1 MGEKRNR
8 MCPLG
13 ILKSQ
18 LAKRLSVLLHVFV
31 LALWLLNSPILA
43 NGQTPSQSPSN
54 SESRSAAAEAA
65 KNAGKAEQ
73 AIGLYRK
80 ALAEDPR
87 WAKGWESL
95 GILLADRKEYV
106 QAREAFQNLVKIQPR
121 SGDAWALLG
130 ICEFRMG
137 EYDLAVEHMEKAR
150 TFEFAND
157 TLFRL
162 VYYYTAAVMVLR
174 GDFDTALVR
183 LLLLSR
189 EGVASDELME
199 AYGLASLRVRALPG
213 GEEPALRPVV
223 MEVGTL
229 VARSRD
235 MAVID
240 GRKAFEKLIAK
251 DPRLPGLNYTYGKYL
266 ASHALYAEAC
276 ESFKAE
282 LQNSPNDPMTRLQ
295 IATIRAQ
302 YLNDPSGGLELARE
316 AVQSAP
322 ELFAGHLV
330 LGRILLKLG
339 ETDRAVAEL
348 ETATKQAPDS
358 VMVHTTLLNAY
369 NKANRK
375 DDAAREQEILKRLQR
390 FEASLKGQGSDAVSE
405 KGRPANR
412 EARDLDVQ

>member
-1 MGEKRNR
+1 MQIANR
-8 MCPLG
+8 P
-13 ILKSQ
+13 
-18 LAKRLSVLLHVFV
+18 SVLLHAFV
-31 LALWLLNSPILA
+31 LTLWLLQSPVSSY
-43 NGQTPSQSPSN
+43 GQTPGDTPAN
-54 SESRSAAAEAA
+54 AESYSAAADAA
-65 KNAGKAEQ
+65 RNAGKSEQ
-73 AIGLYRK
+73 AIGPYRK
-80 ALAEDPR
+80 ALAENPR

-106 QAREAFQNLVKIQPR
+106 EAREAFQNLVKVQPR
-121 SGDAWALLG
+121 RGDAWALLG

-150 TFEFAND
+150 TFEFSD
-157 TLFRL
+157 DSLFRL

-199 AYGLASLRVRALPG
+199 AYGLASLRIRTLPG
-213 GEEPALRPVV
+213 GEAPTLRTVV
-223 MEVGTL
+223 MKVGRL

-235 MAVID
+235 MGVRDA
-240 GRKAFEKLIAK
+240 REAFEKLIAE
-251 DPRLPGLNYTYGKYL
+251 DPRLPGLHYAYGKYL
-266 ASHALYAEAC
+266 ASHTFYAEAC
-276 ESFKAE
+276 EAFQAE

-302 YLNDPSGGLELARE
+302 YLDDPSGGLELARE
-316 AVQSAP
+316 AVKSAP
-322 ELFAGHLV
+322 ELFVGHLV
-330 LGRILLKLG
+330 LGRIFLKLG
-339 ETDRAVAEL
+339 ETDRAVEEL
-348 ETATKQAPDS
+348 ETAIKQAPNS

-412 EARDLDVQ
+412 EGRDLDVQ

>member
-1 MGEKRNR
+1 MGEKSNR
-8 MCPLG
+8 MSPIG
-13 ILKSQ
+13 ILKWQ
-18 LAKRLSVLLHVFV
+18 LAKRLSILPHVFV
-31 LALWLLNSPILA
+31 LALWPLHSPISS
-43 NGQTPSQSPSN
+43 NGQTQSQSN
-54 SESRSAAAEAA
+54 SEASSAAAEAA

-73 AIGLYRK
+73 AIGFYRR
-80 ALAEDPR
+80 ALAENPR
-87 WAKGWESL
+87 WPKGWESL

-130 ICEFRMG
+130 LCEFRMG
-137 EYDLAVEHMEKAR
+137 EYDLAVGHMERAR
-150 TFEFAND
+150 TLEFAD
-157 TLFRL
+157 HALFRL

-199 AYGLASLRVRALPG
+199 AYGLASLRIRALPG
-213 GEEPALRPVV
+213 GEEPTLRIAAVK
-223 MEVGTL
+223 VGTL

-235 MAVID
+235 MRVSDARE
-240 GRKAFEKLIAK
+240 GFEKLIAE
-251 DPRLPGLNYTYGKYL
+251 DPRMPGLHYTYGKYL
-266 ASHALYAEAC
+266 ASHTLYGEAC
-276 ESFKAE
+276 EAFKAE
-282 LQNSPNDPMTRLQ
+282 LQNLPNDPMARLQ

-316 AVQSAP
+316 AVQLAP
-322 ELFAGHLV
+322 ELFVGHLV
-330 LGRILLKLG
+330 LGRIFLKLG
-339 ETDRAVAEL
+339 ETDRAVEEF

-375 DDAAREQEILKRLQR
+375 DDAAREQEILKRLQQ

-405 KGRPANR
+405 EGRPANR
-412 EARDLDVQ
+412 ESRDGDVQ